1 MSETLGYSKRKSY
14 ICIARIRHASR
25 RTAYQGGTFFIYT
38 FMDYTNSPLEVPA
51 LIQTLK
57 DRGLSI
63 TDDNKALAFL
73 ENVSYFRFR
82 TYLRPMEQDTVM
94 HQYKSGASFG
104 KAVSLYLFDT
114 RLRMLIFSA
123 IQQIEVSLRAK
134 IINHFSLSHGAFWF
148 IQPELATDKHK
159 FTENLSTL
167 ERELQRSKD
176 EFIKEH
182 CVKYGKEGYPP
193 AWKILELVSFGCL
206 TKLYFNFADT
216 TIKKKIA
223 RSYGVPQ
230 HEMLESWM
238 KAVNALRNACA
249 HHERIWNR
257 VMPVIPQ
264 LPATLRNTWI
274 TDKPQMA
281 NRFYAVFCCL
291 IYWLNA
297 IKPENTLVQDFKSLL
312 QEFPNVDTTAMGF
325 TTNWKE
331 DPFWL

>member
-281 NRFYAVFCCL
+281 NRFYAVFCLSL
-291 IYWLNA
+291 IH
-297 IKPENTLVQDFKSLL
+297 I
-312 QEFPNVDTTAMGF
+312 
-325 TTNWKE
+325 
-331 DPFWL
+331 

>member
-1 MSETLGYSKRKSY
+1 
-14 ICIARIRHASR
+14 
-25 RTAYQGGTFFIYT
+25 
-38 FMDYTNSPLEVPA
+38 MDYTNSPLEVPA

-176 EFIKEH
+176 VFQI
-182 CVKYGKEGYPP
+182 
-193 AWKILELVSFGCL
+193 SF
-206 TKLYFNFADT
+206 
-216 TIKKKIA
+216 
-223 RSYGVPQ
+223 P
-230 HEMLESWM
+230 M
-238 KAVNALRNACA
+238 
-249 HHERIWNR
+249 
-257 VMPVIPQ
+257 
-264 LPATLRNTWI
+264 
-274 TDKPQMA
+274 
-281 NRFYAVFCCL
+281 
-291 IYWLNA
+291 
-297 IKPENTLVQDFKSLL
+297 
-312 QEFPNVDTTAMGF
+312 
-325 TTNWKE
+325 
-331 DPFWL
+331 

>member
-1 MSETLGYSKRKSY
+1 
-14 ICIARIRHASR
+14 
-25 RTAYQGGTFFIYT
+25 
-38 FMDYTNSPLEVPA
+38 
-51 LIQTLK
+51 
-57 DRGLSI
+57 
-63 TDDNKALAFL
+63 
-73 ENVSYFRFR
+73 
-82 TYLRPMEQDTVM
+82 MEQDTVT
-94 HQYKSGASFG
+94 HQYKPEASFD
-104 KAVSLYLFDT
+104 KAVSLYQFDT
-114 RLRMLIFSA
+114 RLRMLVFSA

-134 IINHFSLSHGAFWF
+134 IINHFSLSHGAFGF

-182 CVKYGKEGYPP
+182 CAKYGKEGYPP
-193 AWKILELVSFGCL
+193 AWKILELASFGCL

-216 TIKKKIA
+216 GIKKKIA

-257 VMPVIPQ
+257 AMPVIPQ
-264 LPATLRNTWI
+264 LPGTLRNAWI
-274 TDKPQMA
+274 ADKPQMT

-297 IKPENTLVQDFKSLL
+297 IEPENSLVRDFKFLL
-312 QEFPNVDTTAMGF
+312 QKFPNVDTSAMGF
-325 TTNWKE
+325 TANWKE

>member
-1 MSETLGYSKRKSY
+1 
-14 ICIARIRHASR
+14 
-25 RTAYQGGTFFIYT
+25 
-38 FMDYTNSPLEVPA
+38 
-51 LIQTLK
+51 
-57 DRGLSI
+57 
-63 TDDNKALAFL
+63 
-73 ENVSYFRFR
+73 
-82 TYLRPMEQDTVM
+82 MEQDTVT

-216 TIKKKIA
+216 TIKRKSPVRMA
-223 RSYGVPQ
+223 YHS
-230 HEMLESWM
+230 M
-238 KAVNALRNACA
+238 K
-249 HHERIWNR
+249 
-257 VMPVIPQ
+257 
-264 LPATLRNTWI
+264 
-274 TDKPQMA
+274 
-281 NRFYAVFCCL
+281 CL
-291 IYWLNA
+291 
-297 IKPENTLVQDFKSLL
+297 KV
-312 QEFPNVDTTAMGF
+312 G
-325 TTNWKE
+325 
-331 DPFWL
+331 

>member
-1 MSETLGYSKRKSY
+1 
-14 ICIARIRHASR
+14 
-25 RTAYQGGTFFIYT
+25 
-38 FMDYTNSPLEVPA
+38 MDYTNSPLEVPA

-148 IQPELATDKHK
+148 VQPELATDKHK

-297 IKPENTLVQDFKSLL
+297 IEPENTLVQDFKSLL